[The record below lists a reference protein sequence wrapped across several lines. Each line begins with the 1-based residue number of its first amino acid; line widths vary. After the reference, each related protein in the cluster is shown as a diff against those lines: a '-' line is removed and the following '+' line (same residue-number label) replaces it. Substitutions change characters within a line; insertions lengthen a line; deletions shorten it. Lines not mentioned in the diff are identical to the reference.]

1 MSDVKKTISI
11 NPAFLSTSRIKSTAR
26 STRKN
31 NQTKIKQKAA
41 TLVRPNKLRKQLLE
55 RMKNRL
61 EDTKENKQE
70 EKDSQEFED
79 EFNKSL
85 GFLQDLVIKNRTPSV
100 RKNKTLKKPNS
111 VISVDTELPDDFE
124 QSVQNRNHGQPIPQG
139 QHIPPIP
146 HIPQGQH
153 IPHIPQP
160 KTYEPYRLTLPP
172 TPPYS
177 TLKNGSNPT
186 YREWRYK
193 TQKVNNYVNS
203 SRSMLQNTKNPLIN
217 IEDKPF
223 VQETS
228 RSTALANLKADYKMN
243 NPSKKNMARFKRT
256 STTVKYHLGKSNNK
270 VSVLIKNKQTRKKVQ
285 HEQALLRQTSIVEIK
300 NYLRNKNLL
309 KTGSN
314 SPNDVLREMYEQS
327 ILSGDINNTSNNTL
341 MHNFLTS

>member
-1 MSDVKKTISI
+1 MSDAKKTISI

-124 QSVQNRNHGQPIPQG
+124 QSVQNRNIGQSIPQG
-139 QHIPPIP
+139 QHIP
-146 HIPQGQH
+146 QGQP
-153 IPHIPQP
+153 IQHIPQP

-217 IEDKPF
+217 IEDKHV

>member
-1 MSDVKKTISI
+1 MSDAKKTISI

-26 STRKN
+26 STMKN

-124 QSVQNRNHGQPIPQG
+124 QSVQNRNIGQSIPQG
-139 QHIPPIP
+139 QHIP
-146 HIPQGQH
+146 QGQP
-153 IPHIPQP
+153 IQHIPQP

-228 RSTALANLKADYKMN
+228 RSTMLANLKADYKMN

>member
-124 QSVQNRNHGQPIPQG
+124 QSVQNRNIGQSIPQG
-139 QHIPPIP
+139 QPIQ
-146 HIPQGQH
+146 HIPQGQY
-153 IPHIPQP
+153 IPQP

>member
-26 STRKN
+26 STMKN

-100 RKNKTLKKPNS
+100 RKNKTLKKQNS

-217 IEDKPF
+217 IEVKPF